1 MNKFKT
7 LLIKDFHTN
16 KKTLLMPFWITAGF
30 YALMII
36 GLIIAYFRGEIP
48 MDFFRIDGVPAF
60 PALNYMSNL
69 AMASM
74 PGTLCLIFTIM
85 LAQGAL
91 NEDIRRNYELFHRSQ
106 PVSLWKRVTSKFTIS
121 VLGSWVVFFA
131 IVLFNFILTNIV
143 LAIIGQF
150 HFSSAFSGMLQAG
163 VATLRYAILIGSIAY
178 FFSSVFKDKA
188 FLKGAALI
196 LGIQVL
202 FGIMNVWF
210 KWSLPLPASFL
221 LSLFRVDINMMGAES
236 ATEISNFINQRWN
249 EVLWNMKVV
258 WQLLFSGAM
267 FIVGTLI
274 YNFKE
279 VK

>member
-1 MNKFKT
+1 
-7 LLIKDFHTN
+7 
-16 KKTLLMPFWITAGF
+16 
-30 YALMII
+30 
-36 GLIIAYFRGEIP
+36 
-48 MDFFRIDGVPAF
+48 
-60 PALNYMSNL
+60 
-69 AMASM
+69 
-74 PGTLCLIFTIM
+74 
-85 LAQGAL
+85 
-91 NEDIRRNYELFHRSQ
+91 
-106 PVSLWKRVTSKFTIS
+106 
-121 VLGSWVVFFA
+121 
-131 IVLFNFILTNIV
+131 
-143 LAIIGQF
+143 
-150 HFSSAFSGMLQAG
+150 MLQAG